1 MTSKQLLYIVIFTF
15 IVAMVWVSS
24 NIVHSQSDVQIPPE
38 TQQLMEPVD
47 PTFDQEVLNEL

>member
-15 IVAMVWVSS
+15 IVAMAWVAS